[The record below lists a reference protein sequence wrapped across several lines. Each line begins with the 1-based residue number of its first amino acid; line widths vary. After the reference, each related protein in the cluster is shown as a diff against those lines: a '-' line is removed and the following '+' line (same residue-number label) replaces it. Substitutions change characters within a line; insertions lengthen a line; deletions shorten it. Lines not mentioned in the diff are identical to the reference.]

1 MKFLLIAGLL
11 LRVLVKFAV
20 HIAHIW
26 QDLENCTHIAAILFY
41 LEAIA
46 RIQAITTICIQ
57 QTCQLIIPAYFKR
70 IEYLPIKNID
80 FTSALGKKRKF
91 IDATEPSTSKCSKT
105 YPATR

>member
-1 MKFLLIAGLL
+1 MAGLGELHSYCSL
-11 LRVLVKFAV
+11 L
-20 HIAHIW
+20 
-26 QDLENCTHIAAILFY
+26 Y

-57 QTCQLIIPAYFKR
+57 QTCQWIIPAYFKR

-91 IDATEPSTSKCSKT
+91 TDASEQSTSKCSKT
-105 YPATR
+105 YPTTR